1 MKRESMSDKEL
12 KLLAAARREAAAA
25 RGTAA
30 LHAKP
35 AMARPPATRPAPTSP
50 LDARTVVGWDAT
62 PAGATPLDQPT
73 VAGWD
78 HPAARGATDGKDAD
92 GKWSRIA
99 ALMESERAKAME
111 KRRRAKRATAIF
123 LGVLL
128 VVVAL
133 VAARVLLSR

>member
-1 MKRESMSDKEL
+1 MKREGMSDKEL

-25 RGTAA
+25 RGNAVPS
-30 LHAKP
+30 AKP
-35 AMARPPATRPAPTSP
+35 APPGPPSARAPTASP
-50 LDARTVVGWDAT
+50 LDARTVVGWIAA

-78 HPAARGATDGKDAD
+78 HPAARDTSAQGAD

-99 ALMESERAKAME
+99 ALMESERAAANE
-111 KRRRAKRATAIF
+111 RRRRAKRTGTVF

-128 VVVAL
+128 LLVAL
-133 VAARVLLSR
+133 VAARILLSR